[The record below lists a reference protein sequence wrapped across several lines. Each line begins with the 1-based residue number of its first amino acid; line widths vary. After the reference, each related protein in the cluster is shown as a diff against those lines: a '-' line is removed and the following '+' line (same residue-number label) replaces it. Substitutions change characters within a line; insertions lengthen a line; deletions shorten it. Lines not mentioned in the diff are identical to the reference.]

1 MSVLFGAA
9 QMRASPI
16 LAQLSHFATL
26 FPLVLS
32 FGTRWERIAAE
43 SLTPGRVPFRSR
55 NMSRD
60 PLFAALDGVLPG
72 RTSGVSRACSLKLGM
87 AWSRI
92 RIGEESNGFG
102 DARPAEAKRAK
113 TTPCTVGKLLG

>member
-9 QMRASPI
+9 QMRGSPM

-26 FPLVLS
+26 FPLVVS

-43 SLTPGRVPFRSR
+43 SLTRWRVPFRSR

-72 RTSGVSRACSLKLGM
+72 RTSGVAGADSLKLGM

-102 DARPAEAKRAK
+102 DGGLPRQKGRKQPHAQ
-113 TTPCTVGKLLG
+113 